1 MAERR
6 RYDRSKSTLCMEV
19 CKRKARGKIYAE
31 ALKSDNT
38 VFVYYLL
45 AHRYQ
50 IATGELKEGK
60 SSWVVSIS
68 LACAESID
76 GVFAGS
82 QQLAGILPPSCH
94 LDQRERSQGP
104 RSLYPT
110 RKTPLV

>member
-60 SSWVVSIS
+60 SSWVVSIE
-68 LACAESID
+68 AENRLHAQKALM
-76 GVFAGS
+76 VFCWKPAIS
-82 QQLAGILPPSCH
+82 S
-94 LDQRERSQGP
+94 
-104 RSLYPT
+104 
-110 RKTPLV
+110 

>member
-1 MAERR
+1 
-6 RYDRSKSTLCMEV
+6 MEV

-60 SSWVVSIS
+60 SSWVVSIE
-68 LACAESID
+68 AENRLHAQKALM
-76 GVFAGS
+76 VFCWKPAIS
-82 QQLAGILPPSCH
+82 S
-94 LDQRERSQGP
+94 
-104 RSLYPT
+104 
-110 RKTPLV
+110 